1 MPQQLHVIDA
11 MVTESSIAVRWIPG
25 FDGGEEQL
33 FVIGYKKS
41 ADVTWTYINVSS
53 TLNRFSIGKLV
64 AGTKYDIKV
73 YACNTIGKSDETSV
87 LSVITKSASSGMY

>member
-1 MPQQLHVIDA
+1 
-11 MVTESSIAVRWIPG
+11 MVNKSSIAVRWIPG
-25 FDGGEEQL
+25 FDGGEDQW

-53 TLNRFSIGKLV
+53 PLNQFSIGELV
-64 AGTKYDIKV
+64 AGTKYDIKM

-87 LSVITKSASSGMY
+87 LSVITKSAISGMY